1 MGQLLLHASGM
12 RHAGNAISRG
22 VRWVLVVF
30 LVSTA
35 VPQLAR
41 YSAHIA
47 GGAMLEAAEAEDAGD
62 AHAAAAARRRAE
74 TALETASPAP
84 SPRPYTSATSSLH
97 LPTSPLH
104 LPHISQALS
113 FAGHDFQLHHDLG
126 LCHMEA
132 GDEVRARTSF
142 RRATELYPDCPRP
155 HLALA
160 MLLDRLGLGFGFG
173 FGLGLRLGLGLELAP
188 GARDAP

>member
-47 GGAMLEAAEAEDAGD
+47 GGAMLEASEAEDAGD
-62 AHAAAAARRRAE
+62 EHAAAAARRRAE
-74 TALETASPAP
+74 TALETASPTP
-84 SPRPYTSATSSLH
+84 SPRPYVS
-97 LPTSPLH
+97 PISPLH
-104 LPHISQALS
+104 LRYISA
-113 FAGHDFQLHHDLG
+113 
-126 LCHMEA
+126 
-132 GDEVRARTSF
+132 TSPYISRISRRRSPSRGTTSSCTTTSACATW
-142 RRATELYPDCPRP
+142 RRATR
-155 HLALA
+155 
-160 MLLDRLGLGFGFG
+160 
-173 FGLGLRLGLGLELAP
+173 
-188 GARDAP
+188 

>member
-47 GGAMLEAAEAEDAGD
+47 GGAMLEASEAEDAGD
-62 AHAAAAARRRAE
+62 EHAAAAARRRAE

-84 SPRPYTSATSSLH
+84 SPRPYTS
-97 LPTSPLH
+97 PTSPLY
-104 LPHISQALS
+104 LRHISPTSPLFLPYIS
-113 FAGHDFQLHHDLG
+113 PTCPLHVPYISPTSPLYLPSIPWG
-126 LCHMEA
+126 RAPPPRTRRLCTRA
-132 GDEVRARTSF
+132 STRTGRARTCRGPSTAG
-142 RRATELYPDCPRP
+142 RRPKRGRP
-155 HLALA
+155 
-160 MLLDRLGLGFGFG
+160 GQG
-173 FGLGLRLGLGLELAP
+173 
-188 GARDAP
+188 

>member
-47 GGAMLEAAEAEDAGD
+47 ARAMLEASEAEGAGD
-62 AHAAAAARRRAE
+62 G
-74 TALETASPAP
+74 
-84 SPRPYTSATSSLH
+84 H
-97 LPTSPLH
+97 LTLTYGGIINRGSDVH
-104 LPHISQALS
+104 ES
-113 FAGHDFQLHHDLG
+113 
-126 LCHMEA
+126 
-132 GDEVRARTSF
+132 
-142 RRATELYPDCPRP
+142 
-155 HLALA
+155 
-160 MLLDRLGLGFGFG
+160 
-173 FGLGLRLGLGLELAP
+173 
-188 GARDAP
+188 

>member
-47 GGAMLEAAEAEDAGD
+47 GGAMLEASEAEGAGD
-62 AHAAAAARRRAE
+62 EHAAAAARRRAE

-84 SPRPYTSATSSLH
+84 SPRPYIS
-97 LPTSPLH
+97 PISPL
-104 LPHISQALS
+104 
-113 FAGHDFQLHHDLG
+113 DL
-126 LCHMEA
+126 
-132 GDEVRARTSF
+132 R
-142 RRATELYPDCPRP
+142 
-155 HLALA
+155 
-160 MLLDRLGLGFGFG
+160 
-173 FGLGLRLGLGLELAP
+173 
-188 GARDAP
+188 